1 MAEKILMI
9 ALSPTMKTGLIS
21 KWEKKE
27 GEKVESG
34 DLLCQVETDKATMDY
49 ESIQEGTLLKILVHE
64 GEQAR
69 IGSPIA
75 IIGEGGEDIS
85 DLLSDIETDM
95 EGITDDGKIGP
106 EEDTTSS
113 ISITETGEES
123 SGDRVIASPLARRMA
138 QQQGIDLSLIKG
150 SGPRGRII
158 KRDILEAVA
167 RLEKSNLGMPKTTS
181 QILPTSSDEVIQV
194 STKRRIIAERL
205 AESKYSAPH
214 YYLRLKVLS
223 DNYMEARK
231 LLNITLNKKVSVNA
245 FIVKFVAEA
254 IKRHPI
260 MNSTWQGETILRH
273 ASIDIGL
280 AVAQNDGL
288 ITPVVRDCGNKGI
301 IEIDRELKEL
311 IDKALNNQ
319 LTPSEYSGAT
329 FTISNLGSYGIEEFT
344 AIINPP
350 GSAILAIGK
359 MGKEPTIVD
368 GDKIEIRTLMTLTLS
383 CDHRVID
390 GAVGA
395 AFLKDL
401 KDIMENPIRVLY

>member
-223 DNYMEARK
+223 DNFMEARK

>member
-223 DNYMEARK
+223 DNFMEARK

-359 MGKEPTIVD
+359 MGKKPTIVD

>member
-1 MAEKILMI
+1 M
-9 ALSPTMKTGLIS
+9 
-21 KWEKKE
+21 
-27 GEKVESG
+27 
-34 DLLCQVETDKATMDY
+34 
-49 ESIQEGTLLKILVHE
+49 
-64 GEQAR
+64 
-69 IGSPIA
+69 
-75 IIGEGGEDIS
+75 
-85 DLLSDIETDM
+85 
-95 EGITDDGKIGP
+95 
-106 EEDTTSS
+106 
-113 ISITETGEES
+113 
-123 SGDRVIASPLARRMA
+123 
-138 QQQGIDLSLIKG
+138 
-150 SGPRGRII
+150 
-158 KRDILEAVA
+158 
-167 RLEKSNLGMPKTTS
+167 
-181 QILPTSSDEVIQV
+181 
-194 STKRRIIAERL
+194 
-205 AESKYSAPH
+205 
-214 YYLRLKVLS
+214 
-223 DNYMEARK
+223 
-231 LLNITLNKKVSVNA
+231 
-245 FIVKFVAEA
+245 
-254 IKRHPI
+254 
-260 MNSTWQGETILRH
+260 
-273 ASIDIGL
+273 

>member
-75 IIGEGGEDIS
+75 IIGEAGEDIS

>member
-319 LTPSEYSGAT
+319 LTPSEYTGAT

>member
-181 QILPTSSDEVIQV
+181 KILPTSSDEVIQV

-223 DNYMEARK
+223 DNFMEARK

>member
-75 IIGEGGEDIS
+75 IIGEAGEDIS

-223 DNYMEARK
+223 DNFMEARK